1 MSTISNALKKARE
14 VFYLV
19 EIDFD
24 GLIKRWST
32 KNIGVPVTGGD
43 DRLFEAMLTD
53 NIKTG
58 TSLDLNSMTYSL
70 QSISM
75 TVINKIR
82 LQDQQTRRR
91 LDGSTGTVYIWCDG
105 LTWADISSAGIIM
118 QGLFKTVNY
127 DKYNFS
133 FTLTEQPQIR
143 FKEVP
148 LNNIDTETWVNHRI
162 AGATGSVAGL
172 PQQIVFGDWPRG
184 VPVLNVDTVGFK
196 YLAMA
201 GISLSTNAEYAATTE
216 NLYDVDDAVIAPGV
230 SPYTF
235 YPSGIDEQGNP
246 CAYFDFVNNPVNTDP
261 KHCSIRG
268 LTDSDG
274 TITGTAG
281 TLIEHPADIDHYLMK
296 IFTTLDLD
304 EIGIESLRTMRT
316 LLSGLKFAS
325 LINLTVNV
333 MDVIDRILFQCQY
346 ARIQR
351 SGKIGVVGLHTEAF
365 NLSVAKRWG
374 QTGKTVKITSTPD
387 IAICNNVTAN
397 YNLNGFTKKY
407 ESVITRNRT
416 NSDLCKRSF
425 YQYGAR
431 PQKILN
437 FSDVQNEQTAIALI
451 NRYIEI
457 NAFRHE
463 IAERETTV
471 DEGFDVLEGD
481 CGLLTVEEGSSADGS
496 GWTDEP
502 CILIDRK
509 FNNNIISQRWW
520 RIVA

>member
-1 MSTISNALKKARE
+1 MSTISDALKKARE

-32 KNIGVPVTGGD
+32 KNISVPVTGGD
-43 DRLFEAMLTD
+43 DLLFEAALMDT
-53 NIKTG
+53 IKTG
-58 TSLDLNSMTYSL
+58 TSLDLNSMSYSL
-70 QSISM
+70 QSVSM
-75 TVINKIR
+75 AIVNKGR

-118 QGLFKTVNY
+118 QGLFKTLGY
-127 DKYNFS
+127 DKYKFS

-143 FKEVP
+143 FKEIP

-196 YLAMA
+196 YLAMV
-201 GISLSTNAEYAATTE
+201 GISKSIDGEYTATTE
-216 NLYDVDDAVIAPGV
+216 NLYDVDDAVIDAALYV
-230 SPYTF
+230 F
-235 YPSGIDEQGNP
+235 YPSAIDEQGNP
-246 CAYFDFVNNPVNTDP
+246 CAYFDFADNPINFDP

-281 TLIEHPADIDHYLMK
+281 TLVEHPADIDHYLMK
-296 IFTTLDLD
+296 TFTALDLD
-304 EIGIESLRTMRT
+304 EIGVESLRTMRS
-316 LLSGLKFAS
+316 LLPGLKFAS
-325 LINLTVNV
+325 LVNVTVNI

-351 SGKIGVVGLHTEAF
+351 GGKIGVVGLHADAF
-365 NLSVAKRWG
+365 NLSTAKRWG
-374 QTGKTVKITSTPD
+374 QIGKTIRIISTPD
-387 IAICNNVTAN
+387 SAVCNNVKAN
-397 YNLNGFTKKY
+397 YNLNAFTKKY
-407 ESVITRNRT
+407 ESVITRDRT
-416 NSDLCKRSF
+416 NSEKCKRS
-425 YQYGAR
+425 YHQYGAR
-431 PQKILN
+431 KQKILN

-451 NRYIEI
+451 NRYVEI

-463 IAERETTV
+463 IVERETTV

-481 CGLLTVEEGSSADGS
+481 CGLLTVEEGSSADGA
-496 GWTDEP
+496 GWIDEP

-509 FNNNIISQRWW
+509 FNNNTISQRWW
-520 RIVA
+520 RIAA